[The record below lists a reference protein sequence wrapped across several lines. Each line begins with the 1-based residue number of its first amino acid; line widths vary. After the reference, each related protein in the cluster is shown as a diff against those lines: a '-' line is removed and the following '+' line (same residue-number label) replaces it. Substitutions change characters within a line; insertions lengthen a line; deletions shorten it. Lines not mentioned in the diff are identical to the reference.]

1 MQPRNMFRRITAL
14 ALAFTMLLSAGL
26 AASDDLSYP
35 FTTVTTDNV
44 NMRRSAS
51 SSSVVLERIDK
62 GDSITVLGT
71 SGNYYKVSYNDR
83 TGYVLKQYVDVSA
96 ATTPLPTVAVVEKA
110 TGYPYETTTKD
121 SVNLREKKST
131 SSGLIRQIPQGAT
144 ITILAV
150 SGDYAQVEYKGDTG
164 YCVKDYINIKEI
176 VKATNTPAPT
186 AVPVETSD
194 IYVAPS
200 YTIVQKG
207 DTGTAVRAL
216 QSALIELGFLSGEVD
231 GKFGSGTENALKAFQ
246 ETNEYPVTGMADAN
260 LQAFLYEGKPKN
272 SQGKATEVM
281 TLSPL
286 PGAIIRLNNMGDA
299 VVTVQTRLKELGY
312 YDGEITGTYDKDTQ
326 SAVKAFQK
334 ANDLTADGAVGTET
348 KNKLNSVDVLPSGVT
363 ASPTPSPTPTPA
375 PTYTIPE
382 STVRSGSSGDDAKL
396 VQSRL
401 KELGYYTGKVD
412 GKFGSGSVK
421 ALEAFQET
429 NGLEADGIAGK
440 DTYNVLFSVTALK
453 EGTTPTPTPSPTP
466 KPTPTPAPTP
476 TPTPLTEDNVVL
488 IKLGVTGA
496 AVSSLQ
502 TRLTQLGYYDANV
515 DGTCKADDVAAIK
528 AFQEKNGLKVDGV
541 AGYDTQSK
549 MYSVTAV
556 MYSGAIAG
564 GTVDSY
570 TTLRKG
576 ATGTA
581 VVTLQTR
588 LIELGYL
595 TGDAD
600 GKYGIATA
608 EAVTLFQKNNGLLRD
623 GIAGKD
629 TQTKLYSA
637 TAVKAESATPTPAPT
652 SSLIM
657 KGDSNESVRELQ
669 ARLIALGYL
678 SGSADGKF
686 GVQTFEAL
694 KAFQRKNGLKVD
706 GIAGTNTLTL
716 LNSSNAISNGTTSQA
731 TATPT
736 TSTGGSTG
744 TVTKPTASMVQYA
757 NWYTTVKALARKY
770 PYATVY
776 DFSTGLSW
784 QVHMFSLGAHADA
797 EPLTA
802 QDTANLEKAF
812 GGNTWNPKAVWVIFA
827 DGSVYMASTH
837 SMPHSPQHRTD
848 NNFDGHLCIH
858 FPRTMAQVT
867 AIGPY
872 ATSHQKCID
881 QGWQTTQ
888 SMIK

>member
-96 ATTPLPTVAVVEKA
+96 ATTPLPTVAVVETA

-176 VKATNTPAPT
+176 VKATNTPVPT

-348 KNKLNSVDVLPSGVT
+348 KNKLNSADVLPSGVT

-382 STVRSGSSGDDAKL
+382 STVRSGSSGKMR
-396 VQSRL
+396 SWC
-401 KELGYYTGKVD
+401 
-412 GKFGSGSVK
+412 
-421 ALEAFQET
+421 
-429 NGLEADGIAGK
+429 
-440 DTYNVLFSVTALK
+440 
-453 EGTTPTPTPSPTP
+453 SP
-466 KPTPTPAPTP
+466 A
-476 TPTPLTEDNVVL
+476 
-488 IKLGVTGA
+488 
-496 AVSSLQ
+496 
-502 TRLTQLGYYDANV
+502 
-515 DGTCKADDVAAIK
+515 
-528 AFQEKNGLKVDGV
+528 
-541 AGYDTQSK
+541 
-549 MYSVTAV
+549 
-556 MYSGAIAG
+556 
-564 GTVDSY
+564 
-570 TTLRKG
+570 
-576 ATGTA
+576 
-581 VVTLQTR
+581 
-588 LIELGYL
+588 
-595 TGDAD
+595 
-600 GKYGIATA
+600 
-608 EAVTLFQKNNGLLRD
+608 
-623 GIAGKD
+623 
-629 TQTKLYSA
+629 
-637 TAVKAESATPTPAPT
+637 
-652 SSLIM
+652 
-657 KGDSNESVRELQ
+657 
-669 ARLIALGYL
+669 
-678 SGSADGKF
+678 
-686 GVQTFEAL
+686 
-694 KAFQRKNGLKVD
+694 
-706 GIAGTNTLTL
+706 
-716 LNSSNAISNGTTSQA
+716 
-731 TATPT
+731 
-736 TSTGGSTG
+736 
-744 TVTKPTASMVQYA
+744 
-757 NWYTTVKALARKY
+757 
-770 PYATVY
+770 
-776 DFSTGLSW
+776 
-784 QVHMFSLGAHADA
+784 
-797 EPLTA
+797 
-802 QDTANLEKAF
+802 
-812 GGNTWNPKAVWVIFA
+812 
-827 DGSVYMASTH
+827 
-837 SMPHSPQHRTD
+837 
-848 NNFDGHLCIH
+848 
-858 FPRTMAQVT
+858 
-867 AIGPY
+867 
-872 ATSHQKCID
+872 
-881 QGWQTTQ
+881 
-888 SMIK
+888 